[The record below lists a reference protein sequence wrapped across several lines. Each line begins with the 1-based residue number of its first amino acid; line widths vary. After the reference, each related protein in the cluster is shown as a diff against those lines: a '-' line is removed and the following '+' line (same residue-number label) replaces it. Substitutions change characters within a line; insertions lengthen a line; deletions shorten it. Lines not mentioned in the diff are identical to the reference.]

1 MSERRT
7 TLERETNE
15 TRIKVAV
22 NLDGKG
28 KSKIDTGI
36 GFLDHM
42 LELFSRHSGID
53 LEVKGAGDL
62 HVDEHH
68 LVEDVGLVLGQ
79 ALYQALGTKAGIER
93 YGSAMIPMD
102 EVLVAAA
109 VDLSGRFVFVSDYR
123 PERAQIGDLPTE
135 LVTHFFRSLATELR
149 ANLHFKFLTPGENE
163 HHRVEAMFK
172 AFARA
177 LRTAIRFDEKMA
189 GQVPSTKGIL

>member
-7 TLERETNE
+7 TLERETRE
-15 TRIKVAV
+15 TRVKVSV

-28 KSKIDTGI
+28 ESQIDTGV

-53 LEVKGAGDL
+53 LEVKGEGDL

-79 ALYQALGTKAGIER
+79 ALYQALGTKTGIER
-93 YGSAMIPMD
+93 YGSSLIPMD

-109 VDLSGRFVFVSDYR
+109 VDLSGRFVFVSDYH
-123 PERAQIGDLPTE
+123 PKRAEIGDLPTE
-135 LVTHFFRSLATELR
+135 LVAHFFRSLASELR
-149 ANLHFKFLTPGENE
+149 ANLHFRFLNPGENE

-177 LRTAIRFDEKMA
+177 LRNAIRFDEKMA

>member
-7 TLERETNE
+7 TLERETRE
-15 TRIKVAV
+15 TRIKVTV

-28 KSKIDTGI
+28 KSKVDTGV

-109 VDLSGRFVFVSDYR
+109 VDLSGRFVFVSDYQ

-135 LVTHFFRSLATELR
+135 LVAHFFRSLATELR

-177 LRTAIRFDEKMA
+177 LRNAIRFDEKMA
-189 GQVPSTKGIL
+189 GQVPSTKGVL

>member
-1 MSERRT
+1 MSERRA
-7 TLERETNE
+7 TLERETRE
-15 TRIKVAV
+15 TRIKVSI

-28 KSKIDTGI
+28 ESQIDTGI

-53 LEVKGAGDL
+53 LEVKGEGDL

-79 ALYQALGTKAGIER
+79 AFNQALGTKTGIER
-93 YGSAMIPMD
+93 YGSAIIPMD

-123 PERAQIGDLPTE
+123 PERSEVGDLPTE
-135 LVTHFFRSLATELR
+135 LIAHFFRSLASELR
-149 ANLHFKFLTPGENE
+149 ANLHFKVLTSGENE

-177 LRTAIRFDEKMA
+177 LKAAIRFDERMA

>member
-1 MSERRT
+1 MSERRA
-7 TLERETNE
+7 TLERETRE
-15 TRIKVAV
+15 TRIKVTV

-28 KSKIDTGI
+28 KSKVDTGV

-109 VDLSGRFVFVSDYR
+109 VDLSGRFVFVSDYQ

-135 LVTHFFRSLATELR
+135 LVAHFFRSLATELR

-177 LRTAIRFDEKMA
+177 LRNAIRFDEKMA
-189 GQVPSTKGIL
+189 GQVPSTKGVL

>member
-1 MSERRT
+1 MSERQT
-7 TLERETNE
+7 TLQRETRE
-15 TRIKVAV
+15 TRVKVSV

-28 KSKIDTGI
+28 ESQIDTGI

-42 LELFSRHSGID
+42 LELFSRHSGLD
-53 LEVKGAGDL
+53 LEVKGEGDL

-79 ALYQALGTKAGIER
+79 AVYQALGAKTGIER
-93 YGSAMIPMD
+93 YGSAIIPMD

-109 VDLSGRFVFVSDYR
+109 VDLSGRFAFVSDYS
-123 PERAQIGDLPTE
+123 PERAEIGDLPTE
-135 LVTHFFRSLATELR
+135 LVAHFFRSLASELR
-149 ANLHFKFLTPGENE
+149 ANVHFKFLSTGENE

-177 LRTAIRFDEKMA
+177 LRSAIRFDERRA

>member
-1 MSERRT
+1 MSERRS
-7 TLERETNE
+7 TLERETRE
-15 TRIKVAV
+15 TRIKVSV

-28 KSKIDTGI
+28 ESNIDTGI

-53 LEVKGAGDL
+53 VEVKGAGDL

-79 ALYQALGTKAGIER
+79 ALNQALGTKAGIER

-102 EVLVAAA
+102 EVLVAVAL
-109 VDLSGRFVFVSDYR
+109 DLSGRFVFVSDYK

-135 LVTHFFRSLATELR
+135 LVGHFFRSLASELR
-149 ANLHFKFLTPGENE
+149 ANLHIKLLTPGDNE

-172 AFARA
+172 GFARA
-177 LRTAIRFDEKMA
+177 LRNAVRFDEKMS

>member
-1 MSERRT
+1 MSERRA
-7 TLERETNE
+7 TLERETKE
-15 TRIKVAV
+15 TRIKVSL

-28 KSKIDTGI
+28 ESHIDTGI

-53 LEVKGAGDL
+53 LKVKGAGDL

-135 LVTHFFRSLATELR
+135 LVAHFFRSLAIELR

-177 LRTAIRFDEKMA
+177 LRNAIRFDEKMA

>member
-7 TLERETNE
+7 TLERETRE
-15 TRIKVAV
+15 TRIKVTV

-28 KSKIDTGI
+28 KSKVDTGV

-53 LEVKGAGDL
+53 LEMKGAGDL

-109 VDLSGRFVFVSDYR
+109 VDLSGRFVFVSDYQ

-135 LVTHFFRSLATELR
+135 LVAHFFRSLATELR

-177 LRTAIRFDEKMA
+177 LRNAIRFDEKMA
-189 GQVPSTKGIL
+189 GQVPSTKGVL